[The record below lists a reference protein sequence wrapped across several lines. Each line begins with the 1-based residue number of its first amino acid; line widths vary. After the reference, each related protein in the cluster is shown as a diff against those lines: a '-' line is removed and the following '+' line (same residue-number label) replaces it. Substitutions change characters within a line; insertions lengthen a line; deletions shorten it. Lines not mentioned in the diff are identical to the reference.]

1 MDEVFSNITT
11 AKIDAKLN
19 KDVLAHEDKLEKI
32 LILVFCLLLLMFK
45 GWIGYWLRFGVAI
58 PSKFTTS
65 PVKIYSEPI
74 QTDYTKEQIEQKTF
88 TYVSLINNYNITLKP
103 QAHYELSGSVAVK
116 AYDSLFVNKF
126 FNSAALYDL
135 GVTWGNLAN
144 RSFYTKYLKSYS
156 DKTYSGSRIL
166 YTRYKSYPAPVSD
179 EYIQSH
185 FSHSH
190 IIPANR
196 NVMAA
201 LLKLKNWDKVKIE
214 GELVDVEY
222 VTPSN
227 YIYNYYTSLS
237 RTDTND
243 SSRGSGTS
251 EIVYV
256 TKVQIGHRI
265 YK

>member
-1 MDEVFSNITT
+1 MDEVFSYITT

-32 LILVFCLLLLMFK
+32 LIIVFCLLLFMFK

-58 PSKFTTS
+58 PSEYTMS
-65 PVKIYSEPI
+65 PINIYSEPI
-74 QTDYTKEQIEQKTF
+74 QTDYTKEQVEQKTF

-103 QAHYELSGSVAVK
+103 QAHYELSGSVAVRT
-116 AYDSLFVNKF
+116 YGSIFVNGF
-126 FNSAALYDL
+126 FDSAALYDL
-135 GVTWGNLAN
+135 GATWGKLADK
-144 RSFYTKYLKSYS
+144 RFYTKYLKSYS
-156 DKTYSGSRIL
+156 DKAYSGTRIL
-166 YTRYKSYPAPVSD
+166 YTRYKLYPAPVSD

-201 LLKLKNWDKVKIE
+201 LLKIKNWDKVKIE
-214 GELVDVEY
+214 GELVDMEY
-222 VTPSN
+222 VSPGN
-227 YIYNYYTSLS
+227 YIYQYYTSLS

-243 SSRGSGTS
+243 SSRGSGTG

-256 TKVQIGHRI
+256 TKVQIGHCI